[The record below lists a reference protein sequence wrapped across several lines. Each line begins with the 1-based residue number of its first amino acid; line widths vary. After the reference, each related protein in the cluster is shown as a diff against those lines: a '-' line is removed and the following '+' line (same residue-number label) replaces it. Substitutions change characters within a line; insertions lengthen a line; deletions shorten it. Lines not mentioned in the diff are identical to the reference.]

1 MVGLVWVRRFF
12 AAGVSN
18 RWCALLVADTLPS
31 CRIDPSIKELRFMRV
46 LLLHGPNLNRLG
58 SRNPEIY
65 GTVTLHELVHV
76 VTEKARERGLELF
89 AFQSNHEGA
98 LIDWLQEKA
107 ANADAII
114 VNPGGLS
121 HTSVSLRD
129 ALEDAGRTIV
139 EVHISDPS
147 AREVFR
153 RTMITAT
160 AASKVI
166 AGKGVAG
173 YFEAIDF
180 IADSKSAPTK
190 S

>member
-1 MVGLVWVRRFF
+1 
-12 AAGVSN
+12 
-18 RWCALLVADTLPS
+18 
-31 CRIDPSIKELRFMRV
+31 MRV

-58 SRNPEIY
+58 SRDPKMY
-65 GTVTLHELVHV
+65 GTITLHELVHA

-107 ANADAII
+107 ASADAIV

-129 ALEDAGRTIV
+129 ALEDAGRTVV

-147 AREVFR
+147 TREDFR

-166 AGKGVAG
+166 SGKGVAG
-173 YFEAIDF
+173 YFEAVDF
-180 IADSKSAPTK
+180 IADAKSAAPK
-190 S
+190 E